1 MSRDEVRRKVGEF
14 MSRAMGGRRVG
25 ADDDIFAMGFANSMF
40 AMQLVQF
47 VESQFDVTIESEDLE
62 LENFSTV
69 ERVTALVERK
79 LAAPA

>member
-1 MSRDEVRRKVGEF
+1 MSGGEIGSKVGEF
-14 MSRAMGGRRVG
+14 MSRAMGGRDVG

-47 VESQFDVTIESEDLE
+47 VERQFAITIESNDLE

-69 ERVTALVERK
+69 ARVTALVERK